1 MNKFLV
7 TLLSLGLLLSLNS
20 VGAIETDDCEVYCS
34 DVESNT
40 MATSTVCYCNPLMGD
55 GLGSI
60 IDPIIG
66 FIFKISIVLVPLL
79 VIYGAFMIVTAAG
92 DVTKVEEAKK
102 IIFWTLIGFVI
113 VLLSRGVGDLIEV
126 IIGI

>member
-7 TLLSLGLLLSLNS
+7 TLLSLGLLLSFNP
-20 VGAIETDDCEVYCS
+20 VIADEAEDCEEYCGAVEDYTMPS
-34 DVESNT
+34 D
-40 MATSTVCYCNPLMGD
+40 TVCYCNPLMGD

-66 FIFKISIVLVPLL
+66 FIFKISMVLVPLL

-92 DVTKVEEAKK
+92 DSAKIEQAKK
-102 IIFWTLIGFVI
+102 IIFWTLVGFVI

>member
-7 TLLSLGLLLSLNS
+7 TLLTMGLLLSFNF
-20 VGAIETDDCEVYCS
+20 VGVSAADNCEDYCGNVENETMPS
-34 DVESNT
+34 G
-40 MATSTVCYCNPLMGD
+40 TVCYCSPLMGD

-66 FIFKISIVLVPLL
+66 FIFKISMVLVPLL

-92 DVTKVEEAKK
+92 DSAKIEQAKK
-102 IIFWTLIGFVI
+102 IIFWTLVGFVI